1 MKERTKEIIKDGF
14 GSLISNSAALRG
26 AKNGPLWLTIVMF
39 IFGIL
44 LPIIPLFVAQLT
56 TNGSSFLGSYT
67 YGLERYIT
75 SVAMDLKNNR
85 LAEFSISE
93 DHLLSVKEN
102 GADVDLNEYGANKPY
117 ATYENQNTHQY
128 DFLVYLSNA
137 TTANEKDTVNKAI
150 VNTTYNSG
158 TTTAT
163 TGASESV
170 YHPSYMIL
178 FKNGVYVAIF
188 GTTIATKAVTASYS
202 GDFKTVKANDK
213 CLETLLTVKDKDG
226 NAVAQSLYSN
236 DYINGVFKNY
246 KTFLNRSYDT
256 LKIRNTWITIGIYT
270 GIFFGLNVVM
280 GFLMWLLTRG
290 KNNPN
295 NYFTPWLTM
304 KTQARLALAPAIIT
318 AIAGIFL
325 NSMVAMIYIMTIG
338 LRVMWIS
345 MKELRPMQA

>member
-39 IFGIL
+39 IFAIL
-44 LPIIPLFVAQLT
+44 LPIIPLFVAQVT

-67 YGLERYIT
+67 YGLERYVT

-102 GADVDLNEYGANKPY
+102 GADVDLNNYGVSKPY

-137 TTANEKDTVNKAI
+137 TTASEKDAVNKAI

-158 TTTAT
+158 TTTVTA
-163 TGASESV
+163 GDSENV

-188 GTTIATKAVTASYS
+188 GTTSATKAVTASYS
-202 GDFKTVKANDK
+202 GDFKTIKANDK

-256 LKIRNTWITIGIYT
+256 LKIRNTWITVGIY
-270 GIFFGLNVVM
+270 
-280 GFLMWLLTRG
+280 
-290 KNNPN
+290 
-295 NYFTPWLTM
+295 
-304 KTQARLALAPAIIT
+304 
-318 AIAGIFL
+318 AGIF
-325 NSMVAMIYIMTIG
+325 
-338 LRVMWIS
+338 
-345 MKELRPMQA
+345 